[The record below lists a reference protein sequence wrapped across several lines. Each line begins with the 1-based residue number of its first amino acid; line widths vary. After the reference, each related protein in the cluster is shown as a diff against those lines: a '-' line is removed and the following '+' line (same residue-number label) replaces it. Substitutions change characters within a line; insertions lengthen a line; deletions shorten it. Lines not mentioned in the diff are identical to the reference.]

1 MQLLGAGGGLARE
14 EVGILFAFGAFW
26 GSGGFLVHN
35 QLFNFVQ
42 IFISVLLRFCHPMF
56 EGDVVI
62 FFIGDGRLVDH
73 EGRYEFFF
81 QVCFGAG
88 NDTGLDCAVVERIV
102 YVIVGYLH

>member
-1 MQLLGAGGGLARE
+1 VQLLGAGGGVASE

-42 IFISVLLRFCHPMF
+42 IFISVLLRFCHSMV
-56 EGDVVI
+56 EGYVVI
-62 FFIGDGRLVDH
+62 LFIGDGRLVDH

-81 QVCFGAG
+81 QLCFGAG
-88 NDTGLDCAVVERIV
+88 NDTGLDRAVVERGV
-102 YVIVGYLH
+102 YVIIGYLH